1 MRDFL
6 PKTPVIHVVG
16 VVQGQEGNNVKGDI
30 FMKFGFRTP
39 SFKRSISARSTGRAK
54 RAIKRAI
61 IPGYGKRGIGL
72 LTNPKK
78 SIYNRL
84 HRRTTFG
91 LGDIIKALFG

>member
-78 SIYNRL
+78 SIYNRVY
-84 HRRTTFG
+84 RRTTFG

>member
-1 MRDFL
+1 
-6 PKTPVIHVVG
+6 
-16 VVQGQEGNNVKGDI
+16 
-30 FMKFGFRTP
+30 MKFGFRIP

-78 SIYNRL
+78 SIYNRVY
-84 HRRTTFG
+84 RRATFG